1 MELFFLSLPGFLA
14 LILSGFL
21 VWRMSSFFRSVES
34 TKEIAAPQGPRVG
47 DVSRSRE
54 IETADIMAKSKA
66 LNERIEKAF
75 EEAVQKFLNEEAKHL
90 FEVTDRLARE
100 YQNLAQDSEGAYSRV
115 IGEASKAISDEARK
129 TTLIFS
135 EFVKGEMARYER
147 LTDQGLEEWRRTL
160 KEEIEK
166 KKEIGLKRVEESI
179 YRILF
184 FVSKEVL
191 GKSINLEDHQDLVVR
206 ALDDAKRQGFF
217 DI

>member
-34 TKEIAAPQGPRVG
+34 TKEIVIPQGPRVG
-47 DVSRSRE
+47 DISRSRE

-100 YQNLAQDSEGAYSRV
+100 YQNLAQDSEGA
-115 IGEASKAISDEARK
+115 
-129 TTLIFS
+129 
-135 EFVKGEMARYER
+135 
-147 LTDQGLEEWRRTL
+147 
-160 KEEIEK
+160 
-166 KKEIGLKRVEESI
+166 
-179 YRILF
+179 
-184 FVSKEVL
+184 
-191 GKSINLEDHQDLVVR
+191 
-206 ALDDAKRQGFF
+206 
-217 DI
+217 